1 MQLGLPSP
9 VGPLVQA
16 PCNGESTG
24 SCRERNGETPLLLGP
39 LLIKKKKKQNKRLIH
54 RHSLGTTLCHHRGEM
69 GGCPSP
75 PSSAWMLGFPF
86 HQGSP
91 GYSSRSESPLY
102 DLLRAPWCAAGKLW
116 PRSEDTC
123 PASTLPWGEALPA
136 SRAST
141 LRPPPRG
148 SRPVG
153 APPAL
158 VQKGRACS
166 HLPCEG
172 SALLNFKE
180 LGPCV
185 IVPVVLVK
193 GFLAPSGRGVSH
205 SPHPSPRPWGIAG

>member
-39 LLIKKKKKQNKRLIH
+39 LLIKKKKNKTKGSYIDIH
-54 RHSLGTTLCHHRGEM
+54 LGP
-69 GGCPSP
+69 PSVIIEVRWGAVHPP

-91 GYSSRSESPLY
+91 GYSSWSESPLY